1 MSEEPGRRRSPRGG
15 RTLRK
20 VALAL
25 VVAAGAVASPLA
37 AVALAEPEG
46 SPGHGLWDWAEDRV
60 RANDELHRTI
70 HLALGRIFSI
80 CPCTV
85 RLSQSQYRKAGYHG
99 ASKPQ
104 STR

>member
-1 MSEEPGRRRSPRGG
+1 MSQEPGTTLVRGD

-25 VVAAGAVASPLA
+25 VVAASAAASPLA

-46 SPGHGLWDWAEDRV
+46 GPAQGLLDWAEDRV
-60 RANDELHRTI
+60 RENDQLHRAI

-80 CPCTV
+80 CPCTAS
-85 RLSQSQYRKAGYHG
+85 LGQSQYRKAGYHG
-99 ASKPQ
+99 ASKPR
-104 STR
+104 SAR